1 MKTSGEQFS
10 LFPPMKNVV
19 TSLGGTIQKQR
30 FKA

>member
-19 TSLGGTIQKQR
+19 TSLGGNHPKTKI
-30 FKA
+30 